1 MGDGEWG
8 ASNNTT
14 CGVQASSGSPGRH
27 SRVLGMD
34 RQLLRP
40 GTQAVSS
47 RDVRLD
53 AGEAANTAAAALLS
67 SPWVSLCDST
77 QQHPPGYTGR

>member
-1 MGDGEWG
+1 MGGGEWG

-14 CGVQASSGSPGRH
+14 CGVQASSG
-27 SRVLGMD
+27 RVLGMD
-34 RQLLRP
+34 RQLLKP

-47 RDVRLD
+47 RDARLD

-67 SPWVSLCDST
+67 SPWVSLCDSA
-77 QQHPPGYTGR
+77 QQHPPGDTSR